1 MDPILQ
7 SLTDAYN
14 DYFSVEHDITVNCKI
29 YNGALPSEQ
38 EFTASIPEPFLLAGE
53 MGGLNMSA
61 LRSLNRIGEL
71 ADELANYLQQ
81 QARKIDL
88 LLHYVLRQQDSEE
101 HRQFTLSYGGAGLC
115 LRSQQAIA
123 ALTLVELK
131 VFLAENEG
139 AVYCLG
145 QVISSEQAH
154 DGWQIKVVFRRIRDQ
169 DRELIVRASLH
180 QQSRQLKQKAAQR
193 QLPE

>member
-14 DYFSVEHDITVNCKI
+14 DYFSVEHDITVNCKMFS
-29 YNGALPSEQ
+29 GSLPSEPD
-38 EFTASIPEPFLLAGE
+38 FLASIPEPFLLAGE
-53 MGGLNMSA
+53 MGELNMSA

-71 ADELANYLQQ
+71 ADQLANYLQQ

-88 LLHYVLRQQDSEE
+88 LLHYVLRQQDSEA
-101 HRQFTLSYGGAGLC
+101 HRQYTLSYGGAGLC
-115 LRSQQAIA
+115 LQSDSPIEVLA
-123 ALTLVELK
+123 LVELK

-145 QVISSEQAH
+145 QVISAEPAAE
-154 DGWQIKVVFRRIRDQ
+154 GWQIKVVFRRIRDQ

-180 QQSRQLKQKAAQR
+180 QQSRQLKHKVAQR
-193 QLPE
+193 QLPD